1 MRQVKLV
8 LLVELVGMGL
18 QSQLGH
24 QFRSNLQDFELPEA
38 TIELTSLVKLRAKL
52 MAMLVAMLVAEPE
65 LEPMLTARLMAKLEA
80 MLKLKPKVKHQFK
93 LV

>member
-1 MRQVKLV
+1 
-8 LLVELVGMGL
+8 MGL
-18 QSQLGH
+18 QSQLDH

-38 TIELTSLVKLRAKL
+38 TIEPTSLVKLRAKL
-52 MAMLVAMLVAEPE
+52 MVMLVAMLVAKPE
-65 LEPMLTARLMAKLEA
+65 LEPMLTARLMA